1 MIIASICY
9 IYDVLIY
16 RVIRKTML
24 NFMLL
29 DKNHEMSLVGC
40 GLAMELFR
48 RDLVRVRACISQRS
62 LGQGPNNS
70 QGEAALI
77 FTCGYQVVVEA
88 GRAFAGG
95 SISLR

>member
-29 DKNHEMSLVGC
+29 DKNHEMPLIGC
-40 GLAMELFR
+40 VLAVDLFR
-48 RDLVRVRACISQRS
+48 RDLVRVRARISPQS
-62 LGQGPNNS
+62 LGQGPNDS
-70 QGEAALI
+70 QGEVALV
-77 FTCGYQVVVEA
+77 FTCGHQ
-88 GRAFAGG
+88 FAV
-95 SISLR
+95 